1 MNKAWFRFYEELND
15 FLPSSRRKQEFMFE
29 FENDPSVKDV
39 IESLGVP
46 HPEVDLILINGG
58 SADFSRKLQHGDRVS
73 VYPVFE
79 SLDISD
85 VQHLRPAP
93 LRETK
98 FILDVHLG
106 KLARY
111 LRLSGFDSEYDPGL
125 KDNVIISRSLS
136 GKRIILTR
144 DKMLLKNR
152 RVTHGYFVRSANP
165 HVQIE
170 EVVRRFD
177 LASQM
182 KAFTRCLECNVRVE
196 DVSKEHI
203 IDRLP
208 EKTRTFYDRFWICPS
223 CKRIYWEGSHYERMK
238 EFVEKLRI
246 SGNS

>member
-58 SADFSRKLQHGDRVS
+58 SADFSRKLQDGDRVS